1 MHPSPS
7 WQAIGRPIWLSVL
20 VWIAGSMVTLSP
32 MLHAQGAAAQDVQ
45 SAIEKAN
52 LYIETAKYTER
63 AVDSWDRYLSW
74 VNVKTGPTGKERYI
88 SYGMYPIDDLSGL
101 LNEARAAAAREPSAP
116 ELDATMTRYL
126 DAYDALFPVMNR
138 ANDYYEREL
147 YLTEGITEGRSLHA
161 HMIPLVT
168 AFLTEREAML
178 RELRPFVREVERQEM
193 TAIEAREGRSL
204 AWQTAQV
211 MHAANQ
217 VVDLFPRT
225 RPTPIDADTLE
236 KRLDAIGPNTSGEE
250 FDELISGVTGSAD
263 VAIDMKRFDASM
275 AEYAEAVSLFESF
288 AAKKPEG
295 LDGFKDL
302 PRHLLVGLRALQ
314 ESLTRS
320 QGRDFESSGQEVG
333 QVVQLYF
340 SMLSTGSRLSRSGLR
355 FLH

>member
-1 MHPSPS
+1 MRPSPS

-88 SYGMYPIDDLSGL
+88 SYGMYRIDDLSGL
-101 LNEARAAAAREPSAP
+101 LNEARAAAGREPSTP

-147 YLTEGITEGRSLHA
+147 YLTEGITEGRALHA
-161 HMIPLVT
+161 QMIPLVN
-168 AFLTEREAML
+168 AFLTEREATL
-178 RELRPFVREVERQEM
+178 RELRPFVREVERQEV
-193 TAIEAREGRSL
+193 TATEAREGRSL
-204 AWQTAQV
+204 AWQTAQL

-225 RPTPIDADTLE
+225 RPTPIDHKTFE
-236 KRLDAIGPNTSGEE
+236 ERLDGIGPNTSGEE
-250 FDELISGVTGSAD
+250 FDEIIAGVAKPVD
-263 VAIDMKRFDASM
+263 VTIDMALFDPAV
-275 AEYAEAVSLFESF
+275 EKYAEAVDLFERF
-288 AAKKPEG
+288 AAEKPEG
-295 LDGFKDL
+295 LDDFKDL
-302 PRHLLVGLRALQ
+302 PRQFLTSLRALQ

-320 QGRDFESSGQEVG
+320 QGRDFDGSGQQAG
-333 QVVQLYF
+333 QVAQLYF
-340 SMLSTGSRLSRSGLR
+340 SMLSAGNRLSRSGLR
-355 FLH
+355 FLQ